1 MTGGGRVGY
10 SCVMEIVLLVVI
22 LAVFMLPSLL
32 MGRAQ
37 KKRQSEVEAMRTAIQ
52 PGDRVVNVAGFHAT
66 VLENRGETMLV
77 ELSPGVEVEMESA
90 GVMKRIEGPAGERPA
105 DPSADT
111 V

>member
-1 MTGGGRVGY
+1 
-10 SCVMEIVLLVVI
+10 MEIGLLVVI

-66 VLENRGETMLV
+66 VLENREETMLV
-77 ELSPGVEVEMESA
+77 ELAPGVEVEMESA

-105 DPSADT
+105 DPSAGT